1 MVNLN
6 EYIWALVQLLNPF
19 VVEAS
24 TYMLSLSNTEVVNR
38 LNQIENCC
46 HSFLTNR
53 FGVPPFFLEFNEEKN
68 IISSSNVNFFVK
80 KFASIFIVLV

>member
-19 VVEAS
+19 IVQA
-24 TYMLSLSNTEVVNR
+24 SLSTTADLNKLDVLNK

-46 HSFLTNR
+46 KNFLKNR
-53 FGVPPFFLEFNEEKN
+53 FSVPPSFFEVNDN
-68 IISSSNVNFFVK
+68 QADISLLNVNN
-80 KFASIFIVLV
+80 FIKNNFNLFL